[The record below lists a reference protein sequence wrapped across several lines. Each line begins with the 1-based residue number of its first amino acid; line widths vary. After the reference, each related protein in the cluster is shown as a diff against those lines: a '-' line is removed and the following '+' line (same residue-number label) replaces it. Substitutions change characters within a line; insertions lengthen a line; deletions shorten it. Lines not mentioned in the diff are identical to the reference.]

1 MDSLFAAFVSGAV
14 LLPTLIV
21 AALIT
26 FAAVRGSRNKYV
38 GVASLA
44 VEKFS
49 INPAAA
55 GEPAIHITA
64 RHKGIIA
71 WILTNLGLETR
82 VEVTVTDRDWT
93 LREGSLAGMS
103 VITVPFKNLT
113 ATICGYQRSLLAFFL
128 AVFFALN
135 GVLTLL
141 GAFPILFIAAN
152 GHSESGWEAAAKR
165 LTADLYIS
173 LGWLVAC
180 GIAGVIYYASKRVKF
195 GVVSE
200 GKYGIVFKP
209 SFIEDAVVDLATV
222 EQATALL
229 NQLVAADLH
238 DVPPSQI
245 PAYSALTP
253 PATGTR
259 RSLVWVI
266 AAFYVGLFL
275 LAVALSRYGAG
286 VTVHLTTLPAQAN
299 VWLDDQYVGATSKDA
314 GLILLPHITRE
325 KHTLQFQYPG
335 YEPLKEPIYLGK
347 FESSRDVYVKLA
359 VLNYPVTVVTT
370 PGDSHVTVD
379 GKDVGTSND
388 AGYLVVPSVDRGEH
402 DISVSHDG
410 YRMATDKTDVFER
423 RTIHIELVSEAD
435 AARQE
440 AQAQQQEVASGLEQ
454 AQALFRQG
462 QYQQATDACD
472 AVLKLDPSNA
482 AAIALKNQIAQ
493 TRKVL
498 GQ

>member
-1 MDSLFAAFVSGAV
+1 MESLLGVFVSGAF
-14 LLPTLIV
+14 LLQTLIA

-38 GVASLA
+38 AAASLV
-44 VEKFS
+44 VEEFS
-49 INPAAA
+49 INPAAS

-141 GAFPILFIAAN
+141 GVFPILFIAAN
-152 GHSESGWEAAAKR
+152 GHTEAGWEAAAKG
-165 LTADLYIS
+165 LAADLYIS

-180 GIAGVIYYASKRVKF
+180 GIAVIIYYASRRVKF
-195 GVVSE
+195 AVE
-200 GKYGIVFKP
+200 AEHRYGIVFKR
-209 SFIEDAVVDLATV
+209 SSIENAVVDLATA
-222 EQATALL
+222 ERATALL

-238 DVPPSQI
+238 DIPLAQI
-245 PAYSALTP
+245 PPLSSPNP
-253 PATGTR
+253 PALGVR
-259 RSLVWVI
+259 RSLAWMV
-266 AAFYVGLFL
+266 AASYAGIFL
-275 LAVALSRYGAG
+275 LAVVLSRFGSG
-286 VTVHLTTLPAQAN
+286 VTVRLTTLPAETN
-299 VWLDDQYVGATSKDA
+299 VLLDDQYVGTTSKGT
-314 GLILLPHITRE
+314 GLILLPHETRE

-335 YEPLKEPIYLGK
+335 YEPFKEAIYLGK
-347 FESSRDVYVKLA
+347 FESSQNVYVKLA
-359 VLNYPVTVVTT
+359 VPNYPVTVVTT
-370 PGDSHVTVD
+370 PGDSHVVVD
-379 GKDVGTSND
+379 GKYVGTSND

-410 YRMATDKTDVFER
+410 YRMATEKTDVLER
-423 RTIHIELVSEAD
+423 RTIHIELVNEAD

-440 AQAQQQEVASGLEQ
+440 AQAQQQEIANGLEQ
-454 AQALFRQG
+454 AHALFRQA
-462 QYQQATDACD
+462 QYQQATDECD

-493 TRKVL
+493 TRKIL